1 MQFTPSFVNPCLF
14 LRRFTTTN
22 SEVLRSKLGFF
33 GATFHHGLQGKVV
46 INVYLLAPRS
56 TSFTILDKEICLEDL
71 VCYGCTSL
79 ADTRPIF
86 FDHLILA
93 AIIAPVNIINEFF
106 SFFFLL
112 FILLL
117 SDRFFGRNAIF

>member
-1 MQFTPSFVNPCLF
+1 MQLASFFVNPCLF
-14 LRRFTTTN
+14 RRRSTTTN
-22 SEVLRSKLGFF
+22 SEVLRGKLGFF
-33 GATFHHGLQGKVV
+33 GATFHHCLQGKVV
-46 INVYLLAPRS
+46 INVYLLAPRP

-71 VCYGCTSL
+71 VCYGSTSL
-79 ADTRPIF
+79 ADTRAIL

-93 AIIAPVNIINEFF
+93 TIIAPVNIINEFI

-117 SDRFFGRNAIF
+117 SDCFFGRKAII